1 MKLYGRLRSPL
12 VAFVHDLLMVPLA
25 WLAAYWLRFNFS
37 AIPAE
42 YLTQAWLSL
51 PLLVMTQAGAFVY
64 FGLYRGDWRF
74 ASMPDLMRIIKAVS
88 AGTLICL
95 ATIFLLTRLHTIPRS
110 VFPAYWLLLIVALG
124 TPRFFYRWLKDRK
137 LYLGNGKR
145 VLIVGAG
152 RAGEMLARDLLRDP
166 ERTLQPVGFIDD
178 KRRKLGAEIHG
189 IRVLGRC
196 SQIPELTDKLE
207 IDLILIAIPSAG
219 SRELRRIVE
228 YCEASNTPFRAIP
241 CMQDLVAGRV
251 SIDTLRELSI
261 EDLLGRDPV
270 TLDQRA
276 ISAELSGRC
285 VLISGAGG
293 SIGTE
298 LCRQVAKLTPARLV
312 LLENCEFNLF
322 RIDNELRQSFP
333 HLDIQARLCDVADTV
348 AVEKLFER
356 YHPDIVY
363 HAAAYKHV
371 PMLESQM
378 REAVQNNVCG
388 TRVMSLAAD
397 RYACDAFVL
406 ISTDKAVNPANIMGA
421 SKRIAEIFCQNFN
434 PHSSTRFITVR
445 FGNVLGSNG
454 SVVPLF
460 KAQIEAGGP
469 VTVTHPEMTRY
480 FMTIPE
486 AGQLILQAAS
496 MGGGGEIYVL
506 DMGEPVRITYLA
518 EQMIRLSGNEPGK
531 DIEIVYTG
539 LRPGEKLFEEL
550 FHETEQL
557 AGTQHEKIFLA
568 NHRTIE
574 WELLDRTIRSL
585 DAACKAYDEKA
596 LLKGIATLVPEL
608 HHTDKTLPDNVIP
621 LANQRKQGDATINM
635 AT

>member
-1 MKLYGRLRSPL
+1 MRLYGRLRSPL
-12 VAFVHDLLMVPLA
+12 VAFIHDLFMVPTA

-37 AIPAE
+37 EIPSE
-42 YLTQAWLSL
+42 YLTQAWLWL

-74 ASMPDLMRIIKAVS
+74 ASMPDLLRIIKAVS
-88 AGTLICL
+88 VGTLICL
-95 ATIFLLTRLHTIPRS
+95 AVIFLLTRLNTIPRA

-137 LYLGNGKR
+137 FYLGSGQR

-152 RAGEMLARDLLRDP
+152 LAGEMLARDLLRDP
-166 ERTLQPVGFIDD
+166 ERSLEPVGFIDD
-178 KRRKLGAEIHG
+178 KKRLRGTEIHG
-189 IRVLGRC
+189 IRVLGNC
-196 SQIPELTDKLE
+196 EQIPNLTARLE
-207 IDLILIAIPSAG
+207 IDLILIAIPSAR
-219 SRELRRIVE
+219 SRQLRRIVE
-228 YCEASNTPFRAIP
+228 YCEVADTPFRALP

-270 TLDQRA
+270 ALDRSA
-276 ISAELSGRC
+276 ISAELSERC

-298 LCRQVAKLTPARLV
+298 LCRQVARLTPAKLV
-312 LLENCEFNLF
+312 LLENSEFSLF
-322 RIDNELRQSFP
+322 GIENELRQSFP
-333 HLDIQARLCDVADTV
+333 DLDIQVMLCDVTDAI
-348 AVEKLFER
+348 AVEQVFQR
-356 YHPDIVY
+356 YHPDVIY

-371 PMLESQM
+371 PMLESQV
-378 REAVQNNVCG
+378 REAIQNNVCG
-388 TRVMSLAAD
+388 TWVMALAAD
-397 RYACDAFVL
+397 RNGCDAFVL
-406 ISTDKAVNPANIMGA
+406 ISTDKAVNPANNMGA

-434 PHSSTRFITVR
+434 QQSSTRFITVR
-445 FGNVLGSNG
+445 FGNVLGSSG

-486 AGQLILQAAS
+486 ACQLILQAES
-496 MGGGGEIYVL
+496 MGSGGEIYVL
-506 DMGEPVRITYLA
+506 DMGEPVSITYLA

-539 LRPGEKLFEEL
+539 LRPGEKLVEEL
-550 FHETEQL
+550 FHEKERL
-557 AGTQHEKIFLA
+557 VGTQHEKIFLA
-568 NHRTIE
+568 KHRKID
-574 WELLDRTIRSL
+574 WQLLDETIRNM
-585 DAACKAYDEKA
+585 DVACKAYDEEA
-596 LLKGIATLVPEL
+596 LLKGIAILVPEL
-608 HHTDKTLPDNVIP
+608 HHIDRELPDNVIQ
-621 LANQRKQGDATINM
+621 LARQRN
-635 AT
+635 